1 MSFVYDSF
9 LMIAAHLRTDRT
21 GAQATFRQKDC
32 QLKTGLAFDCTFS
45 ACPQETPQTVFL
57 LIER

>member
-9 LMIAAHLRTDRT
+9 FMIAAHRTDST

-32 QLKTGLAFDCTFS
+32 QPKTGLAFGCTFQ